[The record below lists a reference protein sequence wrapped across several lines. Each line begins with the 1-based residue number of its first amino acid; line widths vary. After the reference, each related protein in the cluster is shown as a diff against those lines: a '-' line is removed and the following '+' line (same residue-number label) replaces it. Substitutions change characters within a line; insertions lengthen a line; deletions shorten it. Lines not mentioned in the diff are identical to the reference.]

1 MGIVFKQSFSNLVIT
16 YIGFAIGAVNTLFLY
31 ARFLSDT
38 YYGLVGVILATS
50 AILMPVMALGV
61 PNTLI
66 KFYSSYKDE
75 RSKDSFLFLMLL
87 LPMVL
92 IVPLGLFSYVANE
105 AIGAF
110 IGQKNAIVEDYVW
123 HIFLIAMAMA
133 YFEVFYSWSRIHMRS
148 VFGNFMKEIFG
159 RCLIFLLLFAVYLDY
174 ISVITFMHALVGVY
188 LLRTLIM
195 KLYAF
200 SLRRPKVNVRFPSN
214 LSSLLTYSLLIILGG
229 STAVV
234 LLEVDKFMINQFVEI
249 EKVAYYTVAVF
260 IATVIAVPSR
270 AMHQITYPM
279 TAALLNG
286 KDREGLAVL
295 YRKSSL
301 TLFIVSGL
309 IFILIILNLED
320 LYLLLPENYRG
331 GFYIVLLIGLARVFD
346 ALLGNNNAILY
357 NSDYY
362 RAILWLGVL
371 LAVLT
376 VFLNWVLIPK
386 IGITGAAL
394 ATFMAVFVYNL
405 LKVVYVKIKL
415 GLQPFSRDTFKVFLL
430 LGGVILLFFYLQ
442 FPFHPLI
449 NITLKSLL
457 IAVVYTAVLYR
468 FRISED
474 VYNLL
479 TRIFPGKS

>member
-1 MGIVFKQSFSNLVIT
+1 MGVVFKQSFSNLIIT

-31 ARFLSDT
+31 ARFLTDT

-50 AILMPVMALGV
+50 AILMPLLALGV

-66 KFYSSYKDE
+66 KFYSAYTDE
-75 RSKDSFLFLMLL
+75 RSKDGFLFLMLL
-87 LPMVL
+87 LPL
-92 IVPLGLFSYVANE
+92 AFIVPLGLFSYLANE
-105 AIGAF
+105 AIGSF

-133 YFEVFYSWSRIHMRS
+133 YFEIFYSWSRIHMRS

-159 RCLIFLLLFAVYLDY
+159 RLVIFLLLFAVHFNY

-195 KLYAF
+195 KFYAF
-200 SLRRPKVNVRFPSN
+200 SLRMPKPSLLFPSN
-214 LSSLLTYSLLIILGG
+214 FSSILTYSLLIILGG

-234 LLEVDKFMINQFVEI
+234 LLEVDKFMINQFIEI

-279 TAALLNG
+279 TASLLNN
-286 KDREGLAVL
+286 KDHAGLAVL

-309 IFILIILNLED
+309 IFILVLLNLGD

-357 NSDYY
+357 NSDHY

-376 VFLNWVLIPK
+376 IILNWVLIP
-386 IGITGAAL
+386 ITGITGAAL
-394 ATFMAVFVYNL
+394 ATFLAVFLYNL
-405 LKVVYVKIKL
+405 LKLLYVRSRL
-415 GLQPFSRDTFKVFLL
+415 GLQPFSRETFKVFFLL
-430 LGGVILLFFYLQ
+430 AGVVLLFLYVQ
-442 FPFHPLI
+442 FPFHPVI
-449 NITLKSLL
+449 NIALKSLL
-457 IAVVYTAVLYR
+457 ITLVYVGVLYR

-474 VYNLL
+474 VYALL
-479 TRIFPGKS
+479 SRYFKRIG